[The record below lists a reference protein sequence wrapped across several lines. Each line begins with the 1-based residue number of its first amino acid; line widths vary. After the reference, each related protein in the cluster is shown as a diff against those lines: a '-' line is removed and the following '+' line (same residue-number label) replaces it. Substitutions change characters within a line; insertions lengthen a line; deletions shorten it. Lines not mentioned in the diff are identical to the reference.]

1 VGAEDEQFARE
12 RDTREQLEE
21 NRRTF
26 YVGMTRAKDRL
37 VFTRCVTRNGKLT
50 GGTRFLDELGL
61 TPVPEPPRPA
71 V

>member
-1 VGAEDEQFARE
+1 MNSTRKLTIHEQIYSFPE
-12 RDTREQLEE
+12 LEE

-26 YVGMTRAKDRL
+26 YVGMTRARDRL

-61 TPVPEPPRPA
+61 TPVAAP
-71 V
+71 